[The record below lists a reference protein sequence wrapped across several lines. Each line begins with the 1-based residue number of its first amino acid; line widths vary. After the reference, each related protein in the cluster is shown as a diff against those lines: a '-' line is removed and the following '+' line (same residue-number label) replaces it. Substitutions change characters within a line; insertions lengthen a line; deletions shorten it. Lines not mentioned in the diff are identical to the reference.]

1 MITNAV
7 RGVMLNM
14 VKARMMLR
22 VVVYGD
28 DLRYDP
34 PELYAPQLV
43 EVKEKVAILRMAEAG
58 AYVLTVG
65 SRHNDVIFYVEL
77 SKENRDVS

>member
-1 MITNAV
+1 MITSAV
-7 RGVMLNM
+7 RGVMLKM

-43 EVKEKVAILRMAEAG
+43 EIKEKIAILRMAEEG

-65 SRHNDVIFYVEL
+65 SRHNDVIFYIEL
-77 SKENRDVS
+77 SKENRNAS